1 VRRMKTSREFRGEQH
16 LWEVEV
22 RVGEEWKGA
31 AGTEEGDA
39 GDLDAMTAG
48 RSRGVGLQWRGA
60 ELEKGSALDE
70 ADSAGED
77 EQLEQQGRAQGAPG
91 LRVHGCW
98 PSRGVGHGDCR
109 RP

>member
-1 VRRMKTSREFRGEQH
+1 MKKTSREFHGEQH

-22 RVGEEWKGA
+22 RVGEEWRGA
-31 AGTEEGDA
+31 AGTKEGDT

-60 ELEKGSALDE
+60 ELEKGSALEE

-77 EQLEQQGRAQGAPG
+77 EQPEQQGRAQGAPSLG
-91 LRVHGCW
+91 VHGCA
-98 PSRGVGHGDCR
+98 SSD
-109 RP
+109 